1 MVQYIE
7 VMILPRGSAAVKHVM
22 ILAIG
27 LTLGCMLWLS
37 GHQTLEVEVEMTGVT
52 ESMATGESEYIE
64 LFFSHHRQRYRP
76 WNAVRTDIV
85 GSDAEQY
92 HWWLRTGLPIR
103 HLRIDPSASPG
114 MITLHAVRLRGP
126 GGTVEYSGNDLAEVL
141 TRRHQIEQRMSG
153 PDGLLL
159 EATGSD
165 PQLALRIPAHLK
177 WPHPTHHLPSLLI
190 AIAVSTLLCWWLA
203 RRRHASA
210 RPRSMMT
217 RQAALLP
224 IVVLMVALTWFGN
237 ALITERPISGDAAQ
251 NLRIA
256 YNLIN
261 HGTYSL
267 DETAPFLATSARE
280 PIPVLGIVGR
290 MHMLGQE
297 MTSASFATLQGGE
310 AAKLIKQVNLAWVAL
325 GVLGFSL
332 LALQLTGRVWL
343 ALLTGLAVW
352 QLFFRFH
359 ADSLYTELPA
369 AVIMAWVGVS
379 AIAATNA
386 RTRGRQTVGWGA
398 TGLLLGA
405 LALTK
410 SIMVFAIPAFLV
422 LVGLLAANKQQ
433 IATPGIGQLPI
444 TAGMGRLTRVLI
456 MGLVAALIVGP
467 WMVRNQLELG
477 SISLSEGR
485 SGWVVYKRS
494 LLNAITDEQY
504 RGAFAMYGPQLYRR
518 LVADTPLGIESRDFQ
533 NAAGYLAPLYIG
545 PSDFNANDWEARLAG
560 RPDAAVSLHQTTSAT
575 YMRKLFDL
583 RTAGDPYPSLTVDRE
598 LASEGA
604 ARILDDPIAHLRLT
618 PLMAWRGTWSMHRL
632 EISRPAPIPALPLS
646 RASEVLNGL
655 GALALGA
662 LFIVAVF
669 HRHALLLAAL
679 SLPVLMG
686 LGYSLTSQAMP
697 RFFLPITPFMLLA
710 LVLVL
715 NAALS
720 WLNRRR
726 RRTERHQAL

>member
-1 MVQYIE
+1 M
-7 VMILPRGSAAVKHVM
+7 KHVM

-85 GSDAEQY
+85 GSDSEQY
-92 HWWLRTGLPIR
+92 HWQLRTGLPIR

-114 MITLHAVRLRGP
+114 LITILAVRLRGP
-126 GGTVEYSGNDLAEVL
+126 GGAVEYSGNDLAEVL

-177 WPHPTHHLPSLLI
+177 WPHPARHLPSLLI
-190 AIAVSTLLCWWLA
+190 ASAVSTLLCWWLA
-203 RRRHASA
+203 RRRHAPA
-210 RPRSMMT
+210 RPRSMMA

-224 IVVLMVALTWFGN
+224 IVVLMVALTWFSN

-261 HGTYSL
+261 HGAYSL

-325 GVLGFSL
+325 GILGFSL

-379 AIAATNA
+379 AITATNA

-422 LVGLLAANKQQ
+422 LVGLLAATKRQ

-494 LLNAITDEQY
+494 LLNAITDAQY
-504 RGAFAMYGPQLYRR
+504 RGAFALYGPQLYRR
-518 LVADTPLGIESRDFQ
+518 LVTDTPLGIEGRDFQ
-533 NAAGYLAPLYIG
+533 HAAGYLAPLYIG

-560 RPDAAVSLHQTTSAT
+560 RPDAAVSLYQTTAAT
-575 YMRKLFDL
+575 YMRKLSDH
-583 RTAGDPYPSLTVDRE
+583 RAAGDPYPSLTVDRE
-598 LASEGA
+598 LAREGA

-646 RASEVLNGL
+646 RTSEVLNGL

-669 HRHALLLAAL
+669 RRHAMLLAAL
-679 SLPVLMG
+679 NLPVLMG

-710 LVLVL
+710 LVVVASGAMTWLT
-715 NAALS
+715 ARRQREKRRHAL
-720 WLNRRR
+720 R
-726 RRTERHQAL
+726 